1 MSRIPTKNEEDAAST
16 SKKLTDFLRPMLQFI
31 EATLSQGGSVLVHC
45 LAGAHRA
52 GTTATI
58 CLMHFGGMS
67 AGQAEV
73 SARSLRP
80 VIQLIGDF
88 PELIKLCDKLER
100 GPNRRLAL

>member
-1 MSRIPTKNEEDAAST
+1 MNRIPTNKEEDAAAISQ
-16 SKKLTDFLRPMLQFI
+16 KLTDLLRPMLEFI
-31 EATLSQGGSVLVHC
+31 EAALSQGGSVLVHC

-52 GTTATI
+52 GATATI

-67 AGQAEV
+67 ANQAEV

-88 PELIKLCDKLER
+88 PELVGLCDKLER
-100 GPNRRLAL
+100 GPNNRLAL